1 MNTKA
6 EYREQDRMEMAI
18 PNFAFSYCDNCNKPI
33 EDETATFNYHR
44 SRNGI
49 LIKIPVECCL
59 KCVPEVIQYR
69 HKMRD
74 CAEMTKELVHQFNQ
88 SNYFTELSSVSYKGR
103 LYFATK
109 GE

>member
-6 EYREQDRMEMAI
+6 YPIQRARQNGNGY
-18 PNFAFSYCDNCNKPI
+18 NFAFSYCDNCHKPI
-33 EDETATFNYHR
+33 EGETATFNYHR

-74 CAEMTKELVHQFNQ
+74 CAEMTKELVHQHCKDIYYRVYDQVNFGAE
-88 SNYFTELSSVSYKGR
+88 S
-103 LYFATK
+103 
-109 GE
+109 